1 MIDQLASAC
10 RRSMEKRSL
19 NKAAVAQQQLE
30 GAISE
35 LFMGNWACAITLAG
49 AAEDALPL
57 SAPQDDV
64 FRGVLEFEMKKH
76 NKTEK
81 EIANELNRQR
91 NWLKHHSEK
100 NGDNFSDAME
110 FEQIDAVFM
119 ILRAHS
125 RFVHTTKSKSIIL
138 LRFETWFKET
148 HPDWFLSQN
157 TNGGVS

>member
-100 NGDNFSDAME
+100 MATNSQMLWSLNKLMRFS
-110 FEQIDAVFM
+110 
-119 ILRAHS
+119 
-125 RFVHTTKSKSIIL
+125 
-138 LRFETWFKET
+138 
-148 HPDWFLSQN
+148 
-157 TNGGVS
+157 